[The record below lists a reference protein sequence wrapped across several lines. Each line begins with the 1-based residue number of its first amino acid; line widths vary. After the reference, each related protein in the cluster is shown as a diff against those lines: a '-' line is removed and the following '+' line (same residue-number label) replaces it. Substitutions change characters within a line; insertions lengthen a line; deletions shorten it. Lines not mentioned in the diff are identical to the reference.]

1 MKKVTFPV
9 MNVKMVPASKVQA
22 NDYNPN
28 KVASPEMKL
37 LITSIEADGVTQPIV
52 TFYDKDTD
60 MYTVV
65 DGFHRYTVLT
75 KHFKCDEVPVVVIDK
90 PLAER
95 MASTVRHN
103 RARGKHQV
111 ELMSQM
117 LVKLIN
123 LGQTD
128 AQIAKQMGMSAE
140 EVLRLKQQTGIAS
153 IFKGQHHSMAWVS
166 DVDDPLLGALPR

>member
-1 MKKVTFPV
+1 MTKQLTFPV
-9 MNVKMVPASKVQA
+9 MAVKMVDAAKVKA

-28 KVASPEMKL
+28 KVAAPEMKL

-52 TFYDKDTD
+52 TFYDSDTD
-60 MYTVV
+60 IYTVV

-75 KHFKCDEVPVVVIDK
+75 KHFKCEQVPVVVIDK
-90 PLAER
+90 PLADR

-117 LVKLIN
+117 LVKLIG

-140 EVLRLKQQTGIAS
+140 EVLRLKQQTGIAE
-153 IFKGQHHSMAWVS
+153 IFKGQHHGMAWVS
-166 DVDDPLLGALPR
+166 DITDPTMKK